1 MKMPVEVERDQ
12 GEVSVKVDFENA
24 TEIKPEVVIPAT
36 KEDVVNGISHGG
48 NNGNG
53 NDTDGSYVF
62 ITENDTV
69 GDDIVEYDSLKHVDD
84 ANVEKDLKEGE
95 NVNSE
100 EVKMEATSIADDDS
114 QTLENS
120 ERERTDDGPEE
131 VVGIPKS

>member
-1 MKMPVEVERDQ
+1 MSVEVERDQ
-12 GEVSVKVDFENA
+12 GEVAVKVDFENA

-69 GDDIVEYDSLKHVDD
+69 GDDIVESDSVKHVDD